1 MKLKEKFPFYF
12 LALTAVY
19 FAMLLFSI
27 IILIGPG
34 LSLGIYEY
42 PEFWIFA
49 IIPFLPLIG
58 LFAHLHSKKENSI
71 WRLVTTILVIIT
83 AFEFVFIVL
92 AVV

>member
-42 PEFWIFA
+42 PEFWVFA
-49 IIPFLPLIG
+49 IIPFLPLFS
-58 LFAHLHSKKENSI
+58 LFAYIHSKTPENSKL
-71 WRLVTTILVIIT
+71 RLITLIASATTSI
-83 AFEFVFIVL
+83 
-92 AVV
+92 